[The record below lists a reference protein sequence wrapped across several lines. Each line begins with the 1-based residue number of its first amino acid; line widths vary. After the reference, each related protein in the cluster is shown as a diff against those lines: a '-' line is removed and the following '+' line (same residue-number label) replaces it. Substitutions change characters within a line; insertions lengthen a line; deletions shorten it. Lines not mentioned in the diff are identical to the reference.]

1 MRGSPSGR
9 GDSPEYSLLNN
20 ASGDSWPSPW
30 NLQGAVWRLDGAE
43 VNPVETGLSGGWDLI
58 SMNIVNTTY
67 PTTNADGFAFDG
79 RGISENPGGYVDY
92 MGCQRLAEVLI
103 YNRRLTDEETR
114 SVEAYLARKWRF
126 KGTNADVANSVGV
139 VLGDDTSL
147 DLGGNRQY
155 LASLSGAGSV
165 RNGVLAVGSLV
176 VDAADD
182 DIRPVFAAD
191 AALSVEPGMRIVL
204 KNASSLAVGDVVTVL
219 DCELVNA
226 ENIGDA
232 VIVAEGMPD
241 SVRARLRYR
250 NGVLAVHVVP
260 APTFIIVR

>member
-1 MRGSPSGR
+1 
-9 GDSPEYSLLNN
+9 
-20 ASGDSWPSPW
+20 
-30 NLQGAVWRLDGAE
+30 
-43 VNPVETGLSGGWDLI
+43 
-58 SMNIVNTTY
+58 
-67 PTTNADGFAFDG
+67 
-79 RGISENPGGYVDY
+79 

-126 KGTNADVANSVGV
+126 KGTNADVANSVDV

-165 RNGVLAVGSLV
+165 KNGVLAVGSLV

-191 AALSVEPGMRIVL
+191 AALSVESGMRIVL
-204 KNASSLAVGDVVTVL
+204 KNASSLAVGDVVTVF

-226 ENIGDA
+226 ENLGDA